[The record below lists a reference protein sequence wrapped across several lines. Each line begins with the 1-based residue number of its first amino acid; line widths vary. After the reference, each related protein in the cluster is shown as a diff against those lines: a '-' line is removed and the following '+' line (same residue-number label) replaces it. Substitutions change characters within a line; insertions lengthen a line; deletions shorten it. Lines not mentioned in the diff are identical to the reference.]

1 MLSDIKEWGNIVQ
14 RAQPSCT
21 GWLRGGAKITTRA
34 NPGGWVGCT
43 PAHPLKTE
51 LEFEV
56 VWRISSIYC
65 IQGAQTYT

>member
-34 NPGGWVGCT
+34 NPGGWVGYT
-43 PAHPLKTE
+43 PSSPAENLAQ
-51 LEFEV
+51 
-56 VWRISSIYC
+56 RI
-65 IQGAQTYT
+65 